1 MSAYQ
6 RELAE
11 LENLRGLRIDDME
24 QENWSALIAIPAP
37 RLRILPAAQPH
48 VPVWKHP
55 VSWFAIGAIVG
66 FFFEWCVR

>member
-24 QENWSALIAIPAP
+24 QENWSALIAIPES
-37 RLRILPAAQPH
+37 RLHVLPAEEPRITIWVRIRA
-48 VPVWKHP
+48 WL
-55 VSWFAIGAIVG
+55 I
-66 FFFEWCVR
+66 EWCIP